1 MPCSRMVPDR
11 RRLFLIRTSVGI
23 AVRHGAE
30 NGTATE
36 RRSAVRS
43 GGFARGV
50 ETVVQWREPG
60 AAL

>member
-1 MPCSRMVPDR
+1 M
-11 RRLFLIRTSVGI
+11 
-23 AVRHGAE
+23 
-30 NGTATE
+30 E

-50 ETVVQWREPG
+50 ETGVQWREPG